1 MDNSI
6 IAYNG
11 TEIYQSDIDQLC
23 DEYINSLPV
32 PEMVYKTAVFNGLL
46 DYIYKHLL
54 KNIIKSDNGI
64 RNNGYDFK
72 LLDDIFYGLYLPLT
86 YKFNKTATVLQFCV
100 LCRMDNRNISDV
112 KNGLYRSNGTKPNPV
127 NTQTVQKWYSVCESA
142 LYDRAIEDNSIGAI
156 FGLKANYGYRDN
168 QTITLETQSQ
178 IPHETA
184 EQIAAKHAN
193 AMLPEKP
200 IFDD

>member
-11 TEIYQSDIDQLC
+11 IEIYQSDIDVLC

-54 KNIIKSDNGI
+54 KNIIKSDNGKT
-64 RNNGYDFK
+64 NNSYDYE
-72 LLDDIFYGLYLPLT
+72 LLDKIFFELYLPVV
-86 YKFNKTATVLQFCV
+86 YKYNKTPTVLQFCC
-100 LCRMDNRNISDV
+100 LCHIANSNLSDIRKGV
-112 KNGLYRSNGTKPNPV
+112 YRSNGSKANTQ
-127 NTQTVQKWYSVCESA
+127 NTQTVQKWFDICESA
-142 LYDRAIEDNSIGAI
+142 LYNRAIEDNSIGAI
-156 FGLKANYGYRDN
+156 FGLKAAYNWRDT
-168 QTITLETQSQ
+168 QTITLETPST

-193 AMLPEKP
+193 AILPEKP
-200 IFDD
+200 EI